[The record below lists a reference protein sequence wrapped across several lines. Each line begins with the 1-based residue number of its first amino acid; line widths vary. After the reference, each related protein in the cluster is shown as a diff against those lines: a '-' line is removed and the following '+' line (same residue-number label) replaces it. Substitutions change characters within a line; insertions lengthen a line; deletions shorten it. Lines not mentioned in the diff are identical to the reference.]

1 MPKRASLKPPA
12 VEVERLFF
20 SYEGRTVLE
29 DVSFQ
34 VENGDFLAIIGPNG
48 GGKSTLL
55 RLMMGILKPDRG
67 EIRLFGKPPQ
77 EADVVIGYVP
87 QETGHN
93 LDFPITVL
101 DVVLMGALHRRNF
114 WRRYDKKLRQKALDA
129 LEKVQMAS
137 MAHRRISDLSGG
149 QRQRV
154 LIARALCSD
163 PQILMLDEP
172 TASIDFNGQREIFS
186 LLEKLNDEMTII
198 VVSHDMSMVMGY
210 AKHALYV
217 NKRAIMHTIDP
228 HTRYQIKQQLS
239 NRKGHYCGAEFWQD
253 MGKKIECTTE
263 CRHA

>member
-1 MPKRASLKPPA
+1 MKTPA
-12 VEVERLFF
+12 IEVRHLSF
-20 SYEGRTVLE
+20 SYEEHLVLE
-29 DVSFQ
+29 DVTLE
-34 VENGDFLAIIGPNG
+34 VEEGDFLAIIGPNG

-55 RLMMGILKPDRG
+55 KLMMGVLKPDRG
-67 EIRLFGKPPQ
+67 EVRLYGKPPQ

-93 LDFPITVL
+93 LDFPITVF
-101 DVVLMGALHRRNF
+101 DVVLMGVLHRRNI
-114 WRRYDKKLRQKALDA
+114 WRRYDKTLKQKAFEA

-137 MAHRRISDLSGG
+137 MADRRIADLSGG

-172 TASIDFNGQREIFS
+172 TASIDFNGQREIFA
-186 LLEKLNDEMTII
+186 LLEKLNEEMTIV

-217 NKRAIMHTIDP
+217 NKTAVMHTIDP
-228 HTRYQIKQQLS
+228 HTRYQIKQQLKDH
-239 NRKGHYCGAEFWQD
+239 KGHYCGAEFWQD
-253 MGKKIECTTE
+253 MGRKIECTSE